1 MKARNIEFN
10 TKVEALTMYIRTV
23 SLLRGDSITP
33 TDAYYLSLFLTL
45 PPKYAPNPFSTPAR
59 KHVRKILNVTEG
71 ALNNRIYAL
80 LDNNYLYRDEDKIIY
95 INPYFL
101 NISKLHPIPLNV
113 ALHYEETSRPGSSG
127 SPAIKDSSGD
137 SR

>member
-33 TDAYYLSLFLTL
+33 TDAYYLSPL
-45 PPKYAPNPFSTPAR
+45 PNPYLLSYAPNPFSTPAR
-59 KHVRKILNVTEG
+59 KHVRVNVTEG

-101 NISKLHPIPLNV
+101 NISKLHQYL
-113 ALHYEETSRPGSSG
+113 
-127 SPAIKDSSGD
+127 
-137 SR
+137 